1 MAKRKVTSKAGGERP
16 RTRTPRGANQEDPLP
31 ALRRMTR
38 AQLLVVAERALTLV
52 PRAKLPLL
60 LGDVLPPE
68 PAPSMQ
74 AAAPL
79 LDRVREFHAAALR
92 GTYYHPFRVN
102 SQNFM
107 ERSEGTEA
115 FGAEFD
121 RLTRECVHAA
131 KTVPTTAL
139 REAFELLLSLCRL
152 IDEGSDQVV
161 FFADEAG
168 SWQLDVDFRAMLSAY
183 FGCLALGT
191 PGEPFAREVDRCITA
206 FAEHDRARLVA
217 AAVRV
222 GNADQRAAVKGLP
235 AGRKRR

>member
-1 MAKRKVTSKAGGERP
+1 MATRKLTSKARDERP
-16 RTRTPRGANQEDPLP
+16 KAQTPRAAGQPDPLP

-60 LGDVLPPE
+60 QDYALPPE
-68 PAPSMQ
+68 PA
-74 AAAPL
+74 
-79 LDRVREFHAAALR
+79 
-92 GTYYHPFRVN
+92 
-102 SQNFM
+102 
-107 ERSEGTEA
+107 
-115 FGAEFD
+115 
-121 RLTRECVHAA
+121 
-131 KTVPTTAL
+131 
-139 REAFELLLSLCRL
+139 LLLSLCRL
-152 IDEGSDQVV
+152 IDEGSDRVV

-191 PGEPFAREVDRCITA
+191 PGDAFARVVDRCITA

-222 GNADQRAAVKGLP
+222 GNADQRAAVKGLR
-235 AGRKRR
+235 GRERRG